1 MGDLRWKD
9 TVVHGADH
17 RDPVR
22 GWKRLSP
29 CRWSLWSLKQPAL
42 YYVLLVQVAALA
54 TVAGTIT
61 LAPVDREDWI
71 CFVLLVGAA
80 VAHLE
85 AASGMERIRE
95 LSSEGS
101 PHTHLQS
108 VWFFAAVLLLPPPL
122 IAALLVVS
130 YAHSWLR
137 VYHRRAVAHRK
148 TFSLATVVLG
158 CAAAY
163 AVLAAIYPGHDEPF
177 ATALDGPLGLAAVV
191 AAGAL
196 YRLVN
201 YGLVVLAILMT
212 NPDRPSR
219 KALGPASDQLM
230 IAGAVGLAT
239 GFAVVLTTRPWWTPL
254 LIITVLALHT
264 GLLLPQFRDA
274 SRMDAKTG
282 LFDPTF
288 WAELTADELDRARRL
303 SGRLG
308 VLLLDLDLFKRINDR
323 HGHLAG
329 DAVLRAVADAIK
341 HSVRGHDMVGRYGGE
356 EFAVV
361 LPGLGPEDVVATA
374 ERIRTAVADL
384 KVTTI
389 DLDGAQRSIGGLTA
403 SVGAA
408 VFPEHGTER
417 TTLLLAADAALYEAK
432 AAGRNCTRIAGT
444 SRPLLPGARVP
455 EELPAARQPQD

>member
-1 MGDLRWKD
+1 VRG
-9 TVVHGADH
+9 VNE
-17 RDPVR
+17 RDPVQ
-22 GWKRLSP
+22 GWRRLFPS
-29 CRWSLWSLKQPAL
+29 RWSVWSLSRPAL
-42 YYVLLVQVAALA
+42 FYVLVVQVAALA

-61 LAPVDREDWI
+61 LAPVDREDWL
-71 CFVLLVGAA
+71 FFGLLAAAA

-85 AASGMERIRE
+85 AARGLERLRE
-95 LSSEGS
+95 LSAEGS

-122 IAALLVVS
+122 IAALLAVS
-130 YAHSWLR
+130 YGHSWIR
-137 VYHRRAVAHRK
+137 VYRRRAVAHRK
-148 TFSLATVVLG
+148 MFSLATVVLG
-158 CAAAY
+158 CGAAY
-163 AVLAAIYPGHDEPF
+163 AVLAAIYPGGQTF
-177 ATALDGPLGLAAVV
+177 ATALHGPLGLVAVV
-191 AAGAL
+191 AAGAM

-201 YGLVVLAILMT
+201 YGLVVLVILVT
-212 NPDRPSR
+212 NPDRPAR
-219 KALGPASDQLM
+219 KALGPASDQLL

-274 SRMDAKTG
+274 SRTDAKTG

-288 WAELTADELDRARRL
+288 WAELAADELDRASRL
-303 SGRLG
+303 DGRLG

-329 DAVLRAVADAIK
+329 DAVLRAVADTIR

-361 LPGLGPEDVVATA
+361 LPGLGVGGVAQTA
-374 ERIRTAVADL
+374 ERIREAIGSLT
-384 KVTTI
+384 VTTI
-389 DLDGAQRSIGGLTA
+389 DLDGRERTIGGLTA

-408 VFPEHGTER
+408 IFPEHGADR
-417 TTLLLAADAALYEAK
+417 TTLLLAADNALYEAK
-432 AAGRNCTRIAGT
+432 KAGRDCTRIAGAPAT
-444 SRPLLPGARVP
+444 P
-455 EELPAARQPQD
+455 ELPSARLPWELPLARQPRD